1 MTISNAIKKFV
12 YSLIGQTPT
21 GNNIADVIKDGA
33 SKSANAL
40 AKSSDLTSL
49 SGTVTTLSGTVT
61 TLSGTVTTLSG
72 TVTTLN
78 GIAVKY
84 EDAET
89 QKSFVLKSSTADSTK
104 SFRITVIDD
113 GTIAATEI
121 T

>member
-33 SKSANAL
+33 SKSTNAL

-61 TLSGTVTTLSG
+61 ALSG

-104 SFRITVIDD
+104 SFRITVVDD
-113 GTIAATEI
+113 GTVAATEI

>member
-33 SKSANAL
+33 SKSTNAL
-40 AKSSDLTSL
+40 AKSSDLTS
-49 SGTVTTLSGTVT
+49 
-61 TLSGTVTTLSG
+61 LSGTVTTLSG

-104 SFRITVIDD
+104 SFRITVIDN